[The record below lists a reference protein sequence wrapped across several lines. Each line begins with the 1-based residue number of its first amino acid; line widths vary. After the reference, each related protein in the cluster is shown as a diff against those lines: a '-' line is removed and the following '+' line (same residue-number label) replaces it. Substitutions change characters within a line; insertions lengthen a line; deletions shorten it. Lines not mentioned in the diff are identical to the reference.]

1 MSKAF
6 LLREVKTL
14 NNVKTMQK
22 VGVLMELNVPEF
34 EITLEV
40 GDYVRLGR
48 FNAETWSVHYG
59 WYAWG
64 GNRPVCGWYL
74 TNILTQA
81 VKPLQYT
88 DLEDIYIIES

>member
-1 MSKAF
+1 
-6 LLREVKTL
+6 
-14 NNVKTMQK
+14 
-22 VGVLMELNVPEF
+22 MELVIPEYNITVVPGSV
-34 EITLEV
+34 IKI
-40 GDYVRLGR
+40 GR
-48 FNAETWSVHYG
+48 FNRESWVVGYG
-59 WYAWG
+59 WYSWG